1 MMYTLTAKDFTGPE
15 TEMFVENYAWVD
27 ERLRE
32 IYYGYA
38 LTEQNLDE
46 YQYNNLFTYNSFDEE
61 PIMSIK
67 RTRSETDISQYNN
80 EVDRAVKR
88 VKKDP
93 AAIHLLKANPDK
105 IDWDMLSSNPE
116 TEGKLKIML
125 LDDVLEEELKKD
137 AENGREPEDVNKLI
151 ANINGLIGKYTYGII

>member
-1 MMYTLTAKDFTGPE
+1 MYTLTAKDFTGPE

-27 ERLRE
+27 EKLRE

-46 YQYNNLFTYNSFDEE
+46 YQYNDLFTDNSFDEE
-61 PIMSIK
+61 QIMGIK
-67 RTRSETDISQYNN
+67 RTRSETDVSQYNN
-80 EVDRAVKR
+80 EADRAVKR
-88 VKKDP
+88 VKKE
-93 AAIHLLKANPDK
+93 AAIHLLSSNPDK
-105 IDWDMLSSNPE
+105 IDWVMVMLSSNSE

-151 ANINGLIGKYTYGII
+151 ANITGKYTYGII